1 MAIKHV
7 VTRGYGNGTFDGL
20 IPLVVLRGYRRGI
33 SMPIANASKIPYT
46 WLSLTRFAQILGIHP
61 VHFQGAVGQDVWPF
75 EGNACSNIWPRHSW
89 QHADQVSRE
98 DLAFAIKQAEDE
110 VSSYVGYPL
119 APTWFSNKTFRYPQY
134 HRNDMYGIGGRDV
147 RGKRKSVNTK
157 TGKIISAGR
166 RATTLIDTP
175 TVGGGEL
182 VYSDADSDG
191 FFETATITV
200 ATTVTEE
207 CEVKAY
213 FAGQSAAPEWEIR
226 HPRSITIAGGNVVLV
241 FDSWL
246 FIDPSLQSAYPT
258 TDGFAAIDIS
268 TVANY
273 VTEVDIYREYTD
285 NTSVSARFFW
295 EPANGISV
303 VGCSQCGTTGCT
315 ECSYTT
321 QDGCLLIRDVETGF
335 VVPSPA
341 TYDSDTE
348 LWVTAAYSV
357 CRDPDRILAWYQAG
371 DMDEAFLRGDSCDP
385 LSDFFARIIAWIA
398 TARLERPFCQCG
410 NVTALQE
417 SWREDLAF
425 QGADSA
431 YLIDFNLLDAV
442 FGTRRGEMM
451 AFKALSML
459 GKRKI
464 SAGAV

>member
-1 MAIKHV
+1 MP
-7 VTRGYGNGTFDGL
+7 GQGTMTPISG
-20 IPLVVLRGYRRGI
+20 GAASGI
-33 SMPIANASKIPYT
+33 SYASSIPFT
-46 WLSLTRFAQILGIHP
+46 WLSLTRYARILGVHP
-61 VHFQGAVGQDVWPF
+61 VHFQGAVGQAVWPF
-75 EGNACSNIWPRHSW
+75 EKNACSNIWPRHSW
-89 QHADQVSRE
+89 QNSDQVSRE

-119 APTWFSNKTFRYPQY
+119 APTWISNRTLSYPQY

-166 RATTLIDTP
+166 RATTLIDTA
-175 TVGGGEL
+175 TVVDGSLSYTDEDG
-182 VYSDADSDG
+182 DG
-191 FFETATITV
+191 FSETATITL
-200 ATTVTEE
+200 ATTLSNA
-207 CEVKAY
+207 CEIKTY
-213 FAGQSAAPEWEIR
+213 FSGTLAAPEWEIR
-226 HPRSITIAGGNVVLV
+226 WPRSSIISGGNIQLV
-241 FDSWL
+241 YDSWL

-258 TDGFAAIDIS
+258 TDGFTAVDIS
-268 TVANY
+268 TINNF

-295 EPANGISV
+295 EPANGNV
-303 VGCSQCGTTGCT
+303 VGCSQCGSTGCT

-341 TYDSDTE
+341 TYDSDTG
-348 LWVTAAYSV
+348 LWNTAAYSV

-410 NVTALQE
+410 NVTALAE

-425 QGADSA
+425 QGESSA
-431 YLIDFNLLDAV
+431 YLVDFNLLGAA
-442 FGTRRGEMM
+442 FGTKRGEMM

-459 GKRKI
+459 NKRKI